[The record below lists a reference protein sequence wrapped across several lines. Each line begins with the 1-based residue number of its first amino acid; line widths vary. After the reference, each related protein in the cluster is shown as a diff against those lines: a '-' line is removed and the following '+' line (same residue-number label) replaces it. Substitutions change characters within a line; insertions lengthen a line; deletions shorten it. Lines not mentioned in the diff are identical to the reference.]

1 MSKQYH
7 VEAVWDADAKVFY
20 AMSNIPGLN
29 VEAPTVADF
38 IEVVKDLAPDLISAN
53 EPGPHTQAPSI
64 RLETK
69 LDPAPA

>member
-69 LDPAPA
+69 LDPVPA